1 MTGYRLTL
9 GAEDDL
15 RDIWRYSHQVWGAE
29 QADAYLDRIKTCCQ
43 RLAEGQAH
51 FKPVRLVD
59 REVFL
64 SHCASHLLFFETG
77 DPVVI
82 P

>member
-1 MTGYRLTL
+1 
-9 GAEDDL
+9 
-15 RDIWRYSHQVWGAE
+15 
-29 QADAYLDRIKTCCQ
+29 RIKTCCQ

-82 P
+82 PAVLHGRMDVLRRVQQRI